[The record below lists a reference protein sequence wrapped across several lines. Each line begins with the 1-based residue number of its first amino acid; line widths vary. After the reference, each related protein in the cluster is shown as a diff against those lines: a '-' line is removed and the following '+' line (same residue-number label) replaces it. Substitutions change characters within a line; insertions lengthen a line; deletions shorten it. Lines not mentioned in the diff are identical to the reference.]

1 MEYFYKIVLM
11 SLLMMPWVLIN
22 GSHQLSAREINI
34 SEAIGLARL
43 YSGEEKQARDAA
55 LRDAM
60 KKAIEQG
67 VGSML
72 ESETEVKNFQLL
84 SDRILSKSKGVI
96 KNYKYL

>member
-1 MEYFYKIVLM
+1 
-11 SLLMMPWVLIN
+11 MMPLVLFN

-34 SEAIGLARL
+34 SEAVGLARL

-67 VGSML
+67 VGSMM
-72 ESETEVKNFQLL
+72 ESR
-84 SDRILSKSKGVI
+84 DRSEKFSITQ
-96 KNYKYL
+96 